1 MRSHPA
7 PVPARM
13 SSADDGGY
21 TLIELM
27 ISMALTLVIVL
38 AAFTLLEFTTRNV
51 ARTTERVHVTQAGR
65 IVMERLMLEL
75 HSSCVSPGVAP
86 IRSGS
91 SSTVLRYI
99 SASGTTANSTNV
111 ELHEV
116 IFTAPA
122 GKATGSLTE
131 KSWPGT
137 GTGPAYTFNEAAT
150 PTKQLLLTG
159 VKQSQ
164 TEEATPTAIPVFRYY
179 RYYATGDASPVYGAL
194 NPTELTPLSTTLS
207 SEESTRVVKVAVNIT
222 VTPEGTETKGVI
234 NDRALPFEDT
244 ALLRL
249 TPASESSSLRNLP
262 CS

>member
-1 MRSHPA
+1 MTTQRA
-7 PVPARM
+7 PLPARRQM
-13 SSADDGGY
+13 ASDAAGY

-27 ISMALTLVIVL
+27 ISMALTLIIVL
-38 AAFTLLEFTTRNV
+38 AAFTFLEFTTRDV

-86 IRSGS
+86 IRSAS
-91 SSTVLRYI
+91 SATALRYI

-122 GKATGSLTE
+122 GKTTGSLTM
-131 KSWPGT
+131 KSWPGS
-137 GTGPAYTFNEAAT
+137 GTGPEYTFNEAAT
-150 PTKQLLLTG
+150 PTKRLLLTG

-179 RYYATGDASPVYGAL
+179 RYYKSGDASPVYGVL
-194 NPTELTPLSTTLS
+194 NPSELATLS
-207 SEESTRVVKVAVNIT
+207 SEESKRVVKVAVNFT
-222 VTPEGTETKGVI
+222 VIPEGTETKGFGQ
-234 NDRALPFEDT
+234 DRPLPFEDT
-244 ALLRL
+244 AILRL
-249 TPASESSSLRNLP
+249 TPASESSSLPNLP